1 LSNKRFPTIRDLCV
15 LSLATAAT
23 LSLLVTSCF
32 GGGNDEDTPVASG
45 HPGGCLDREPEE
57 DQNLLAN
64 SSFEQGEEPWIS
76 LAEDSGF
83 EVSEEQVHTGERSAW
98 LRMRDSAGAA
108 DHKVYYLV
116 QEITPEEMPEV
127 ICGYYR
133 VESWMKGS
141 RHQYLQAVA
150 IAFKPTNFADIYAN
164 YQIRYLLAGA
174 DSPPFN
180 IDNGK
185 FVFVT
190 REEPVTGEWV
200 PFELHVKDDFKE
212 LWGSVPEGFES
223 LRLLFEVRWDNKVAG
238 ESPAEADAFYDDLY
252 AGAE

>member
-1 LSNKRFPTIRDLCV
+1 MPIIRKLPFLALASATF
-15 LSLATAAT
+15 LSLF
-23 LSLLVTSCF
+23 VTGCF
-32 GGGNDEDTPVASG
+32 GGGDEDPPVASG
-45 HPGGCLDREPEE
+45 HPGGCLDREPDQ

-64 SSFEQGEEPWIS
+64 SSFEEGEEPWIS
-76 LAEDSGF
+76 LNEGSRF
-83 EVSEEQVHTGERSAW
+83 EVSTEQPHTGEESAL
-98 LRMRDSAGAA
+98 LRMRDGAGAA

-116 QEITPEEMPEV
+116 QEVTPDEMPDV

-133 VESWMKGS
+133 VENWMKGS

-150 IAFKPTNFADIYAN
+150 IAFKPTNFADTYSN

-200 PFELHVKDDFKE
+200 PFELHVKDDFEE
-212 LWGSVPEGFES
+212 LWGNVPEGFES